1 MTFNFLVLRKY
12 SSKYSKISRHR
23 IREFLHRVLNTS
35 HKIILM
41 LFARQGFLNAV
52 IERPNVSS
60 QISEVTGCPKCEC
73 RDPCRGVTC
82 PGTGQTCELIAVSC
96 FREPCPPI
104 PSCRKT
110 RSLSTICPAGEPLQI
125 TDSPRPFLCGDTP
138 GKPTCPPMYSCLVES
153 KQEYGVCCPSN
164 VKLQR
169 PGTCPA
175 EESTTSSCGPTC
187 RYDLECP
194 GPQKCCSNKNC
205 GSNVCMISRDLSVC
219 HRDRMLAE
227 ILSVSERQGRGY
239 IPQCME
245 GEEQNIKCP
254 PQSDDSLRLLLC
266 GE

>member
-1 MTFNFLVLRKY
+1 M
-12 SSKYSKISRHR
+12 
-23 IREFLHRVLNTS
+23 
-35 HKIILM
+35 
-41 LFARQGFLNAV
+41 
-52 IERPNVSS
+52 
-60 QISEVTGCPKCEC
+60 
-73 RDPCRGVTC
+73 
-82 PGTGQTCELIAVSC
+82 SC
-96 FREPCPPI
+96 FREPCPPV

-138 GKPTCPPMYSCLVES
+138 GKPSCPPMYSCLVEP
-153 KQEYGVCCPSN
+153 KQEYGVCCPSS

-175 EESTTSSCGPTC
+175 EESTTSSCGSTC

-205 GSNVCMISRDLSVC
+205 GGNVCMIPRDLSAC

-245 GEEQNIKCP
+245 GEEQAIEYPHQSSDSSCKTSKLQSNCLDGSFETKQCSRNGLVCWCVDDDGRKISGSMGPAEKIDCRSISKARSLPTSCTSQQCAQVCQYGFKTDASGCP
-254 PQSDDSLRLLLC
+254 TCECDNPC
-266 GE
+266 EG